1 MLILEKI
8 KEEVKL
14 SSRFKLLRLIQVVLK
29 ETGNNLHE
37 KNI

>member
-1 MLILEKI
+1 MLILEKV

-29 ETGNNLHE
+29 ETESNLHK